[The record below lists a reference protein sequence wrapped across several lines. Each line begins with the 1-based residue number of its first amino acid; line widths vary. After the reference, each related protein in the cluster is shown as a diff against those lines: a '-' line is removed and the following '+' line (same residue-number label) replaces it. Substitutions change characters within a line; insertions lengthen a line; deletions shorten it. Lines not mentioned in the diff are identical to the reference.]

1 MLPKL
6 LKNKNAAEQ
15 VTVRIA
21 LCSAR
26 VTNEEAADRIG
37 EFMRWC
43 WSLSYPICP
52 DLKPA
57 NPASLGG
64 SEEILAVG
72 HYKIRQF
79 VHM

>member
-26 VTNEEAADRIG
+26 ITNDEAADRIG
-37 EFMRWC
+37 EFIA
-43 WSLSYPICP
+43 LTLVFPIP
-52 DLKPA
+52 YV
-57 NPASLGG
+57 
-64 SEEILAVG
+64 ET
-72 HYKIRQF
+72 
-79 VHM
+79 